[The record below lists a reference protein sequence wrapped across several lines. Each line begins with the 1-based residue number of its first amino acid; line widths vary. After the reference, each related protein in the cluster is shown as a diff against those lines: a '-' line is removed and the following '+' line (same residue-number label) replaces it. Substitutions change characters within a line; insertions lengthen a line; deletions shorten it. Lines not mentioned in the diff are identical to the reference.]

1 MRRILPAFAAAVDA
15 AYRARTMRHLFRE
28 LSCVAALGGFAAAA
42 YAADQPQWGQRHTRN
57 MVSEEKGLPESF
69 DPETG
74 MNVRWAAKLGSQAHG
89 TPIVAG
95 GRVFIGTN
103 NKHPRDPKHEG
114 DRGVLMCFDEKDGSL
129 LWQLIVPKREEDR
142 FLDWPE
148 MGLCSPATVEG
159 DRVYIITN
167 RDELMCLDIDGLA
180 DGNDGPY
187 VDEGKRMARQGTP
200 PMQPGKTDAD
210 ILWAVDLPA
219 EHGVW
224 QHDSPHG
231 SPLIH
236 GEFIYVNSSN
246 GVDNTHRKIRRPD
259 APGLLVF
266 DKRTG
271 KLAATDGE
279 MIAPRTVHANWSSPS
294 LGTVNERELVFFG
307 GGNGVCYAFDAL
319 KPGTNGPTKLSKV
332 WFFDCDPAAPR
343 DNIHQFMGNRQNSA
357 SNILGMP
364 VFHKDRIYVA
374 AGGDFWWGKRRSWLK
389 CIDATKAGDITATG
403 QLWSFEMKTHCM
415 STPAIHDGLL
425 YLSDGGKTVYCLD
438 AETGSLQWTH
448 DAKGDMWAS
457 CLVADARVYIGTRR
471 GDFWVLAAGRQHKLL
486 SHVNL
491 GAPISGTATAAN
503 GNLYVA
509 TMTHLYAV
517 QQERK

>member
-1 MRRILPAFAAAVDA
+1 
-15 AYRARTMRHLFRE
+15 MRHSLVT
-28 LSCVAALGGFAAAA
+28 LTVPMLIVAICH
-42 YAADQPQWGQRHTRN
+42 AADQPQWGQRHTRN
-57 MVSEEKGLPESF
+57 MVSEEKGLPDAF
-69 DPETG
+69 DPAT
-74 MNVRWAAKLGSQAHG
+74 NTNIKWVAKLGSQAHS
-89 TPIVAG
+89 TPVVAA

-103 NKHPRDPKHEG
+103 NKDPRDPRHEG
-114 DRGVLMCFDEKDGSL
+114 DRGVLMCFDEKTGSF

-148 MGLCSPATVEG
+148 MGLCSPATVEA

-167 RDELMCLDIDGLA
+167 RDELICLDIDGLA
-180 DGNDGPY
+180 DGNDSPY
-187 VDEGKRMARQGTP
+187 TDEGKRMARQGTP
-200 PMQPGKTDAD
+200 PMQPGKLDAD
-210 ILWAVDLPA
+210 IIWAVDLPL

-236 GEFIYVNSSN
+236 GDFLYVNSSN
-246 GVDNTHRKIRRPD
+246 GVDNTHRKIRKPD

-271 KLAATDGE
+271 KLLATDNE
-279 MIAPRTVHANWSSPS
+279 RIAPNTVHANWSSPS
-294 LGTVNERELVFFG
+294 LGAINGKDLVFFG
-307 GGNGVCYAFDAL
+307 GGNGICYAFEAL
-319 KPGTNGPTKLSKV
+319 AASARSGRTEGPPQPLTKV
-332 WFFDCDPAAPR
+332 WSFDCDPSAPKE
-343 DNIHQFMGNRQNSA
+343 NIHQFMGNRQTSA
-357 SNILGMP
+357 TNILGMP
-364 VFHKDRIYVA
+364 VFYKGRVYVS

-389 CIDATKAGDITATG
+389 CIDATKTGDITRSAE
-403 QLWSFEMKTHCM
+403 LWSYEIKTHCM

-425 YLSDGGKTVYCLD
+425 YLSDGGKTVHCLD
-438 AETGSLQWTH
+438 AETGQPQWTH

-457 CLVADARVYIGTRR
+457 CLIADNKVYIGTRR

-486 SHVNL
+486 SHVHL

-509 TMTHLYAV
+509 TMTHLYAIG
-517 QQERK
+517 RK